1 MHPPSWTPIR
11 PLRFSGLQAQHAD
24 AENAPRPATSRR
36 IRAAR
41 ASAEPWNG
49 SERRKGRHRGSLIRI
64 LDEPMPTVAVV
75 CGSRSDLSTLKG
87 CFDVLDSYGIAW
99 EASVISA
106 HRQPDALHAYVAEAE
121 AAGVRL
127 FIGAAGLAAHLPG
140 VLASLTA
147 KPVIGIPLDGGALG
161 GADALYAV
169 VQMPPGV
176 PVATVAIG
184 SAGAKNAG
192 HLAARILALADE
204 VVAANVA
211 AFREDQASRAELRI
225 DPRA

>member
-1 MHPPSWTPIR
+1 M
-11 PLRFSGLQAQHAD
+11 
-24 AENAPRPATSRR
+24 
-36 IRAAR
+36 
-41 ASAEPWNG
+41 
-49 SERRKGRHRGSLIRI
+49 
-64 LDEPMPTVAVV
+64 LD
-75 CGSRSDLSTLKG
+75 G
-87 CFDVLDSYGIAW
+87 YGIAW

-106 HRQPDALHAYVAEAE
+106 HRQPEILHAYVAEAE
-121 AAGVRL
+121 ADGARV

-184 SAGAKNAG
+184 SAGARNAA
-192 HLAARILALADE
+192 HLAARILALEDAAIAE
-204 VVAANVA
+204 RVAAVRA
-211 AFREDQASRAELRI
+211 DQAAKAELRI
-225 DPRA
+225 DPRS

>member
-1 MHPPSWTPIR
+1 
-11 PLRFSGLQAQHAD
+11 
-24 AENAPRPATSRR
+24 
-36 IRAAR
+36 
-41 ASAEPWNG
+41 
-49 SERRKGRHRGSLIRI
+49 
-64 LDEPMPTVAVV
+64 MPTVAVV
-75 CGSRSDLSTLKG
+75 CGSRSDLPALKG
-87 CFDVLDSYGIAW
+87 CFDVLDMYGITW

-106 HRQPDALHAYVAEAE
+106 HRQADALHAYVDGAEAS
-121 AAGVRL
+121 GVSI

-147 KPVIGIPLDGGALG
+147 KPVIGIPLDGGSLG

-192 HLAARILALADE
+192 HLAARILSIADAR
-204 VVAANVA
+204 VAERVA
-211 AFREDQASRAELRI
+211 SFRADQAAGAELRV
-225 DPRA
+225 DPRAR

>member
-1 MHPPSWTPIR
+1 
-11 PLRFSGLQAQHAD
+11 
-24 AENAPRPATSRR
+24 
-36 IRAAR
+36 
-41 ASAEPWNG
+41 
-49 SERRKGRHRGSLIRI
+49 
-64 LDEPMPTVAVV
+64 MPTVAVV
-75 CGSRSDLSTLKG
+75 CGSRSDLPTLKG
-87 CFDVLDSYGIAW
+87 CFEVLDSYGIAW

-106 HRQPDALHAYVAEAE
+106 HRQADALHAYVAEAE
-121 AAGVRL
+121 ASGVRL

-192 HLAARILALADE
+192 HLAARILALADDA
-204 VVAANVA
+204 VAERVA
-211 AFREDQASRAELRI
+211 AFRDEQATKAELRI
-225 DPRA
+225 DPRSAT

>member
-1 MHPPSWTPIR
+1 
-11 PLRFSGLQAQHAD
+11 
-24 AENAPRPATSRR
+24 
-36 IRAAR
+36 
-41 ASAEPWNG
+41 
-49 SERRKGRHRGSLIRI
+49 
-64 LDEPMPTVAVV
+64 MPTVAVV

-87 CFDVLDSYGIAW
+87 CFDVLDDYAIAW

-106 HRQPDALHAYVAEAE
+106 HRQADALHAYVEEAE
-121 AAGVRL
+121 ASGVCL

-161 GADALYAV
+161 AADALYAV

-184 SAGAKNAG
+184 SAGAKNAA
-192 HLAARILALADE
+192 HLAARILALSDPD
-204 VVAANVA
+204 VAARVA
-211 AFREDQASRAELRI
+211 SFRDDQASRAELRI